1 MKIRIR
7 MAGKVNV
14 LDIEGKIDINSIQI
28 IEIIGELLKYKKIDI
43 LCNFRNVEHLDY
55 NGLSILTIAY
65 KNVINR
71 NGKMKFCNVP
81 VHILGLF
88 KVAHLDST
96 FEIYNNEKTALKSFN
111 ESTSQIEKRLLRR
124 RFKRLY
130 IHVDL
135 KYSILARPKK
145 HYKGRLIN
153 VSGTGVYIQTKN
165 NFPVKTKLN
174 LTIKFPA
181 AAKAMDAL
189 GMVVWQADR
198 EIQPQAYPGMG
209 IQFIDISSGMQKRI
223 LGFIDRNITHR
234 SGKGLYTE

>member
-28 IEIIGELLKYKKIDI
+28 IEIIGELLKYKKIDL
-43 LCNFRNVEHLDY
+43 LCNFTNVEHLDY

-96 FEIYNNEKTALKSFN
+96 FEIYNNEKTLLDNSVF
-111 ESTSQIEKRLLRR
+111 LLRS
-124 RFKRLY
+124 
-130 IHVDL
+130 D
-135 KYSILARPKK
+135 
-145 HYKGRLIN
+145 G
-153 VSGTGVYIQTKN
+153 
-165 NFPVKTKLN
+165 
-174 LTIKFPA
+174 
-181 AAKAMDAL
+181 
-189 GMVVWQADR
+189 
-198 EIQPQAYPGMG
+198 
-209 IQFIDISSGMQKRI
+209 
-223 LGFIDRNITHR
+223 
-234 SGKGLYTE
+234 